1 MFLSVAGNEQVTYY
15 ELSSPHGHDTFLLD
29 LNDVGAG
36 IKGFLETEMAE
47 KGRAIPQKHVRRKKA
62 Q

>member
-1 MFLSVAGNEQVTYY
+1 MTYY
-15 ELSSPHGHDTFLLD
+15 ELSSPYGHDTFLLD

-47 KGRAIPQKHVRRKKA
+47 KGRAIPQKHIRKRSK
-62 Q
+62 